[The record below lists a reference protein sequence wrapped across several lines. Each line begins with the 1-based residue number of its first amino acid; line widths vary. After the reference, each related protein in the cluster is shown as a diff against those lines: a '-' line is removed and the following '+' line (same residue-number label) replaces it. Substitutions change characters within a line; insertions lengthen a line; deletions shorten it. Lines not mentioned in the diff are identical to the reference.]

1 MIDHQKG
8 SRLSRLYSEKMTQ
21 NDIHR
26 ANSWLERNETGR
38 LILTVYYHDDKYNQ
52 AMRESIKE
60 HQLSDCTT
68 MIVMAV
74 PAGMA
79 GWVGA

>member
-38 LILTVYYHDDKYNQ
+38 LILTVYYHDD
-52 AMRESIKE
+52 
-60 HQLSDCTT
+60 QLSDCNT
-68 MIVMAV
+68 MTVVAL
-74 PAGMA
+74 PAGMDD
-79 GWVGA
+79 WVGE

>member
-1 MIDHQKG
+1 LIK
-8 SRLSRLYSEKMTQ
+8 
-21 NDIHR
+21 
-26 ANSWLERNETGR
+26 TGR

-74 PAGMA
+74 PAGMD